1 MSGLTLLPHI
11 AKRTILLVPYLER
24 ENLEKPSWNHT
35 VCLSLF
41 LRNAL
46 WFLGKIDVKH
56 SDLLPLEA
64 MIHQSSNSGYQ
75 IINKFTS
82 LKKYFYVYL
91 SMSITVRGAP
101 LILDIHRWV
110 SMYIKYQ
117 ASIIPIWPVL
127 YNCSHCGLDNKYR

>member
-11 AKRTILLVPYLER
+11 AKRTISLVPYLER
-24 ENLEKPSWNHT
+24 GNLEKPSWNHT

-64 MIHQSSNSGYQ
+64 VIHQTSNSGHQ
-75 IINKFTS
+75 IINKS
-82 LKKYFYVYL
+82 KKKFYVYL
-91 SMSITVRGAP
+91 SMSITVKGAP